1 VTTVAVT
8 GASGFVGGAV
18 CRAAAAAGLRVLA
31 YGRRPAVDP
40 AHVAGAPYRAWDITA
55 GPLDGAEPV
64 DAVVHCAA
72 AVIDWG
78 RAAEVRL
85 TNVAGTANVLASFPA
100 PARFVHV
107 SSASVYDPRRPTV
120 RATEDQAPR
129 GRSIARRYLNDY
141 GRTKAAAEALVAGAV
156 ATGREAVVLRPRA
169 VYGPGDPTL
178 LPRLLAAAGR
188 GTLRVPGDGRQ
199 LASLTSVANLAA
211 ACLLA
216 ATGPVRA
223 GVFNVTDAEPV
234 VLVQALR
241 ALLAECGLPAR
252 VRPVPAGPVRALA
265 AAAEL
270 AWRAAGRPGPP
281 PLTRYAVANLA
292 VERTLDIGAARA
304 ALGYRPAP
312 TSFAGAGR
320 WTTAVGASLPG

>member
-55 GPLDGAEPV
+55 GPLDGPEPV

-72 AVIDWG
+72 AVTDWG

-120 RATEDQAPR
+120 RATEDQAP
-129 GRSIARRYLNDY
+129 ARRYLNDY
-141 GRTKAAAEALVAGAV
+141 GRTKAAAEALVAQAV
-156 ATGREAVVLRPRA
+156 AAGREAVVLRPRA

-188 GTLRVPGDGRQ
+188 GALLVPGDGTQ

-265 AAAEL
+265 AAAAL
-270 AWRAAGRPGPP
+270 AWRVAGRPGPP

-320 WTTAVGASLPG
+320 WTAAAGASLPG

>member
-1 VTTVAVT
+1 VA
-8 GASGFVGGAV
+8 A
-18 CRAAAAAGLRVLA
+18 
-31 YGRRPAVDP
+31 
-40 AHVAGAPYRAWDITA
+40 
-55 GPLDGAEPV
+55 
-64 DAVVHCAA
+64 
-72 AVIDWG
+72 
-78 RAAEVRL
+78 
-85 TNVAGTANVLASFPA
+85 
-100 PARFVHV
+100 
-107 SSASVYDPRRPTV
+107 
-120 RATEDQAPR
+120 
-129 GRSIARRYLNDY
+129 
-141 GRTKAAAEALVAGAV
+141 
-156 ATGREAVVLRPRA
+156 GREAVVLRPRA

-216 ATGPVRA
+216 ATGLVRS

-241 ALLAECGLPAR
+241 VLLAECGPPAR
-252 VRPVPAGPVRALA
+252 VRPVPA
-265 AAAEL
+265 
-270 AWRAAGRPGPP
+270 GPP

-320 WTTAVGASLPG
+320 WTAAAGASLPG